1 MDIDELA
8 RRIKAAPQSDRLFVE
23 HHGQTHE
30 VHLRSESGPVIFGP
44 ATIEAV
50 TAFTAGFTAGV
61 VATKADRFVS
71 TSYQ

>member
-8 RRIKAAPQSDRLFVE
+8 RRIKAAPLSDRLFVE

>member
-8 RRIKAAPQSDRLFVE
+8 RRIKAAPPSDRLFVE

-30 VHLRSESGPVIFGP
+30 VHLRSASGPVIFGP

-61 VATKADRFVS
+61 VATKADRFLS
-71 TSYQ
+71 TSF